1 VILIK
6 VNKIKL
12 VYFWIKEKYKDKQKK
27 IIEKK
32 IINKNEK
39 ILENEKEIE
48 FLNGE
53 IQQLQDKLKKNKGIQ
68 NE

>member
-1 VILIK
+1 MILIK